1 MIDSKSSK
9 DLWKSID
16 WKGNVSSSAKMK
28 PSNEELAV
36 HFEKLYSCDNDEES
50 SMINELTTDAY
61 VSALDDPITNEE
73 INSAMNEMKKGG
85 FDYGLNIL
93 KILMQL
99 MSPILVL
106 LFNIM
111 FYVEYP
117 ATLARSLLTALP
129 KKGNL
134 SLPTNFRG
142 IQMLAALSALYDRVI
157 TIRIR
162 KWCSTAISY
171 VQSAF
176 QKGKSCIHQ
185 LFTLRLLIEIA
196 KSSNTTLYIG
206 FFDIAKAFDKVST
219 IMDKIYWQ

>member
-16 WKGNVSSSAKMK
+16 WKGNVSSSAKVK

-50 SMINELTTDAY
+50 SMINKLTTDAY
-61 VSALDDPITNEE
+61 VSALIDPITNEE
-73 INSAMNEMKKGG
+73 INRAMDEMKKGG

-117 ATLARSLLTALP
+117 ATPARSLLTALP

-134 SLPTNFRG
+134 TLPTNFRG
-142 IQMLAALSALYDRVI
+142 IQMLAAL
-157 TIRIR
+157 
-162 KWCSTAISY
+162 KC
-171 VQSAF
+171 
-176 QKGKSCIHQ
+176 
-185 LFTLRLLIEIA
+185 TLR
-196 KSSNTTLYIG
+196 
-206 FFDIAKAFDKVST
+206 
-219 IMDKIYWQ
+219 